1 MTPNP
6 NDATDPA
13 SAGAGGGEQ
22 PPPRATIVMTARE
35 RHGLTERAIDS
46 ILSNTA
52 RPFRL
57 IYADGSTPDA
67 LRRRLQARSADGSF
81 EILRVDPELWPTH
94 IRRRVVGTVD
104 TDYVVFV
111 DNDVIVEPGWLEA
124 LVECADATNAGAV
137 GPLYLIGGG
146 SAPPR
151 VHMAGGSL
159 EWDDTPT
166 GRVLREEH
174 ADAGADPGHLANH
187 AVRAPCGY
195 VEYHCVLVRTAAARD
210 GALFDPEIFCVHEH
224 IDLSLTL
231 AQRGYATWS
240 EPKARVTYLATEP
253 WALGELAYRRRRW
266 SREQGDAS
274 IAAFCRKWGVA
285 DDERSF
291 GGVRAFLREH
301 VRRLDPLRP
310 ESFGRPDLGVAMRPD
325 ELVQTRSAL
334 LDLAFVRG
342 YLPHERATIA
352 HHCDVAAI
360 LMNGGYRP
368 CGRPFVSHLI
378 GTAGVLVRYGFRV
391 DVVLAGLLHAAYT
404 HCPELPPGQ
413 KSSIET
419 VRDVLGGA
427 GSPLE
432 RRVRAYS
439 RRGEDLESLASQLDR
454 VDELLVDDAEIVA
467 MVAANEVDMTLGGEY
482 RYTMRDDGLGTAEL
496 SLVRRVCAALGVPG
510 LAATLDAA
518 VAVPA
523 APAELRTRALGSYR
537 IVGLERKPMVSRAFA
552 EFDRSS
558 REPKPTD

>member
-310 ESFGRPDLGVAMRPD
+310 ESIGRPDLGVAMRPD

>member
-210 GALFDPEIFCVHEH
+210 GAPFDPEIFCVHEH

-301 VRRLDPLRP
+301 VCRLDPLRP

>member
-81 EILRVDPELWPTH
+81 EILRVDAELWPTH

-210 GALFDPEIFCVHEH
+210 GAPFDPEIFCVHEH

>member
-210 GALFDPEIFCVHEH
+210 GAPFDPEIFCVHEH